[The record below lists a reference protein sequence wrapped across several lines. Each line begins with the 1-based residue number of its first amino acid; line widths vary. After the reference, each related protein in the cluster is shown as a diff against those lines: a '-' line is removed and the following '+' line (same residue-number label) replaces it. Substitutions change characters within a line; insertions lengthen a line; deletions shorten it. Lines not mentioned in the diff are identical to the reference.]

1 VLGLSDKITASMIV
15 IAFLVATLV
24 GASEV
29 AAQDACRG
37 SATGGGLFRTVE
49 SRVNPW
55 DARAVV
61 GSTCEQGI
69 TVDINATRNSPPEAT
84 NGRTGGMDPTGRSVG
99 QYSGPAYCRRDDHAF
114 LPPQA
119 SAGIPCDAHTPG
131 TTEDPR
137 DFARSM
143 FDHMDLPSLR
153 LNMNPLRGMVA
164 VPTWFW
170 IEGYDGGVIGLV
182 DNLQVSREE
191 CHREADRDEGGAAR
205 LDAGG
210 SPVTHNECHT
220 IIDTFTVE
228 VRAWPKVFQWNFGD
242 DQGKTVPCADT
253 AAACPNGAG
262 RPFTDPYTPSPI
274 AHAYRWSSLGANGDA
289 DAYSIGLGITFGAQY
304 RFSVN
309 GGSRTGW
316 EGLDDR
322 DLSWSTRHQVQ
333 EAQAV
338 LTRP

>member
-1 VLGLSDKITASMIV
+1 LSVLPKFLLAGPAVSVMLILCVSTAAAQSCPSPH
-15 IAFLVATLV
+15 TTTGCTP
-24 GASEV
+24 GASIDEEHGPYNIQQLV
-29 AAQDACRG
+29 KDLG
-37 SATGGGLFRTVE
+37 PSGFTTGVK
-49 SRVNPW
+49 
-55 DARAVV
+55 A
-61 GSTCEQGI
+61 
-69 TVDINATRNSPPEAT
+69 ATRDPGASPSQLGAPPS
-84 NGRTGGMDPTGRSVG
+84 NKVPR
-99 QYSGPAYCRRDDHAF
+99 YSDIGPLQAFCRRDDHAF
-114 LPPQA
+114 LPTGA
-119 SAGIPCDAHTPG
+119 LAGIPCDTDTPDQ
-131 TTEDPR
+131 TTDPR
-137 DFARSM
+137 QFARSM
-143 FDHMDLPSLR
+143 FDHLDLPSLQ
-153 LNMNPLRGMVA
+153 LNMNPRRGMVA